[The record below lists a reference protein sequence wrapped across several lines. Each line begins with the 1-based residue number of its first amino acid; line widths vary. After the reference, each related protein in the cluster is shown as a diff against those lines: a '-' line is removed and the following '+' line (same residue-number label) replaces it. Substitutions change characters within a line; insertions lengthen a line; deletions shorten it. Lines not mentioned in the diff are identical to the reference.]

1 MNFYWVTSSSGF
13 YTLFAWTDGDLNG
26 RSSVFFTR
34 PSHLF
39 GSLEKLLH
47 TRTFIGLLP
56 PPPLL
61 IPVIIGGQDS
71 VAFQYSVGSTEAEHE
86 GASVDISRT
95 NSGGGDID
103 DGRLKR
109 FVSPMVPSVLSGQ
122 VIFIENI
129 LLSLD
134 PKTASFTAEIRSS
147 CPLSSS
153 PCVHPMIVSFLKC
166 S

>member
-1 MNFYWVTSSSGF
+1 MGDRVSSLPDQVTSSDHLRSC
-13 YTLFAWTDGDLNG
+13 YTPVL
-26 RSSVFFTR
+26 
-34 PSHLF
+34 
-39 GSLEKLLH
+39 SLD
-47 TRTFIGLLP
+47 FSP
-56 PPPLL
+56 PRLL

-95 NSGGGDID
+95 NSGGGGGHID

-109 FVSPMVPSVLSGQ
+109 FVSPMVSSVLSGQ

-134 PKTASFTAEIRSS
+134 PKTASFTGDKIFLSALLL
-147 CPLSSS
+147 PLCASDDRLFSE
-153 PCVHPMIVSFLKC
+153 VFLI
-166 S
+166 

>member
-1 MNFYWVTSSSGF
+1 MGDRVSSLPDQVTSSDHLSSC
-13 YTLFAWTDGDLNG
+13 YTL
-26 RSSVFFTR
+26 
-34 PSHLF
+34 
-39 GSLEKLLH
+39 SLDFSTPL
-47 TRTFIGLLP
+47 
-56 PPPLL
+56 LL

-95 NSGGGDID
+95 NSGGGSGDID

-109 FVSPMVPSVLSGQ
+109 FVSPMVSSVLSGQ

-153 PCVHPMIVSFLKC
+153 PCVHPMIDSFLKC